1 MRRAFAL
8 VGLAGALSALLVA
21 APWSA
26 RGQTVPAPAPG
37 CHILDGTFD
46 AMPAPSGTV
55 VVPVI
60 IHYMA
65 LDLSSVPPGTRFD
78 ADDNHVSEVFDPANR
93 KALEAL
99 FAPPDPGATLKRQ
112 NVNHVW
118 DRFGLR
124 VAVVRT
130 ERCEFTW
137 ADVGKVPVPAPK
149 PTDLALLRK
158 VARRFNTPGFH
169 GLDLYQWPKI
179 GSSIGGYGSTPRAD
193 GAFPGPGA
201 LWFHVPT
208 LSDTEVGEPPNP
220 RSVVLTMAHEV
231 GHFFSLTHT
240 CSFRRTDEPRLP
252 DCPDPG
258 TSGMLM
264 SAFADGI
271 GLSDC
276 EERKA
281 HQGVTKVLQ
290 GTPISIQ
297 EEIACPVPGR

>member
-1 MRRAFAL
+1 VAL
-8 VGLAGALSALLVA
+8 GALLVA

-37 CHILDGTFD
+37 CHILDGTF
-46 AMPAPSGTV
+46 AARPAPTGTV

-60 IHYMA
+60 VHYMA
-65 LDLSSVPPGTRFD
+65 LDVSSVPPGTHFD
-78 ADDNHVSEVFDPANR
+78 AADNHVSEVFAPANR

-99 FAPPDPGATLKRQ
+99 FAPPAAGATPKRR

-118 DRFGLR
+118 EPFGVRL
-124 VAVVRT
+124 AIVRT
-130 ERCEFTW
+130 ERCGFTW
-137 ADVGKVPVPAPK
+137 AEVGKVPVPAPK
-149 PTDLALLRK
+149 PADLALLRK
-158 VARRFNTPGFH
+158 MARRFNAPGFH
-169 GLDLYQWPKI
+169 GVDLYQWPKI

-201 LWFHVPT
+201 VWFHVPT

-231 GHFFSLTHT
+231 GHFFTLTHT
-240 CSFRRTDEPRLP
+240 CSFRRTDEPQLP
-252 DCPDPG
+252 DCPEPG

-276 EERKA
+276 EKRKA
-281 HQGVTKVLQ
+281 RQGVTKVLQ
-290 GTPISIQ
+290 GTPISTE

>member
-1 MRRAFAL
+1 MRRALAL
-8 VGLAGALSALLVA
+8 VGLAGALGVMLVA
-21 APWSA
+21 APWTA
-26 RGQTVPAPAPG
+26 RGQTAPVPAPG
-37 CHILDGTFD
+37 CQILDGTFA

-65 LDLSSVPPGTRFD
+65 LDLSSVPAGAHFD
-78 ADDNHVSEVFDPANR
+78 ADDNHVAEVLEPANR
-93 KALEAL
+93 NALEAL
-99 FAPPDPGATLKRQ
+99 FAPPDPGAALKRQ

-118 DRFGLR
+118 DPYGVRL
-124 VAVVRT
+124 AVVRT
-130 ERCEFTW
+130 ERCAFTW

-149 PTDLALLRK
+149 PTDLVLLRK
-158 VARRFNTPGFH
+158 LARRFNTPGFQ
-169 GLDLYQWPKI
+169 GVDVYQWPKI

-231 GHFFSLTHT
+231 GHFFTLTHT
-240 CSFRRTDEPRLP
+240 CSFRRTNEPELP

-276 EERKA
+276 ERRKA

-290 GTPISIQ
+290 GTPISTQ

>member
-46 AMPAPSGTV
+46 AMPAPSGTA

-78 ADDNHVSEVFDPANR
+78 ADDNHVSEVLKPANR

-112 NVNHVW
+112 NINHVW